1 MPVWWKADKNGGG
14 SFGSNSMRTP
24 KIAFVLFLLFVTLT
38 VWSQEFTS
46 SNLPIVVIE
55 TDGGANIPDEPK
67 VLATMKI
74 IWHQDGSR
82 NYMSDIDNPEFLN
95 YDGRIGIERR
105 GYSSQMVSDKKP
117 YGLETLQ
124 DDDVTN
130 NNVSLLGM
138 PAENDWILNPWPTTK
153 RVCAMC

>member
-1 MPVWWKADKNGGG
+1 MKRLIV
-14 SFGSNSMRTP
+14 
-24 KIAFVLFLLFVTLT
+24 ILFLLSPLLSMTQILT
-38 VWSQEFTS
+38 Y

-55 TDGGANIPDEPK
+55 TDGHVNIPDEPK

-82 NYMSDIDNPEFLN
+82 NYLTDINNPEFLN

-105 GYSSQMVSDKKP
+105 GSSSQNLPKKP

-124 DDDVTN
+124 GDDVTN
-130 NNVSLLGM
+130 NNASILGM
-138 PAENDWILNPWPTTK
+138 PKENDWVPILW
-153 RVCAMC
+153 RSIRLEFAM